1 MKFIHSADIHL
12 DSPLSGLAR
21 YEGAPVEQM
30 QQATR
35 RAFTNMIDLACNE
48 VVDFV
53 LLAGDLYDVDWK
65 DYNTGLF
72 FHQQMSR
79 LREANIPVF
88 IILGNHD
95 AGNTI
100 TRQLH
105 LPDNVIEFS
114 QRHPE
119 TKILEHLGVAIHGQS
134 FASKAVT
141 DDLSAAYPNA
151 IADYFNIGL
160 LHTSLTGCK
169 GHANYA
175 PSTMPGLLS
184 HGYDYWALGHVHKRE
199 ILHEKPWVVFSGN
212 LQGRHV
218 RETGAKG
225 CTLVKVKNGQISL
238 THVPVDVLRWEVCY
252 LDVSGITH
260 VDEVV
265 ERARGAVTEALQ
277 TTDGKPLAVRII
289 VEGAC
294 LVHKELHS
302 HSERWLNEIR
312 ATVTDA
318 GLGEIWVEKVSL
330 RTHALNPSTIQDEGP
345 LEELSNFLRNLPQDD
360 DSLQALTAEFRYLKN
375 ALPLEARHS
384 ERGEGID
391 PNNPDT
397 VKHLLSGVEELLMA
411 RLLA

>member
-12 DSPLSGLAR
+12 DSPLNGLAR
-21 YEGAPVEQM
+21 YDGAPVVRM

-79 LREANIPVF
+79 LREADIAVF
-88 IILGNHD
+88 MVLGNHD

-100 TRQLH
+100 TRQLL
-105 LPDNVIEFS
+105 LPDNVTEFS

-134 FASKAVT
+134 FASKAIN
-141 DDLSAAYPNA
+141 DDLSSAYPNA
-151 IADYFNIGL
+151 IPDYFNIGL
-160 LHTSLTGCK
+160 LHTSLTGRP

-175 PSTMPGLLS
+175 PATMPGLLS

-225 CTLVKVKNGQISL
+225 CTLVKVKDGQSTL
-238 THVPVDVLRWEVCY
+238 THIEVDVMRWEVCY
-252 LDVSGITH
+252 LDVHDISH
-260 VDEVV
+260 ADEIV
-265 ERARGAVTEALQ
+265 ELARGAVNQALQ
-277 TTDGKPLAVRII
+277 AADGKPLAIRFV
-289 VEGAC
+289 VQGTC
-294 LVHKELHS
+294 LVHNELHS
-302 HSERWLNEIR
+302 NSERWTNEIR
-312 ATVTDA
+312 AAATDA
-318 GLGEIWVEKVSL
+318 GLGDVWVEKVNL
-330 RTHALNPSTIQDEGP
+330 HTHALNSSTVQDEGP
-345 LEELSNFLRNLPQDD
+345 LEELSNFLRNLPQDND
-360 DSLQALTAEFRYLKN
+360 GLQALSAELRSLKN
-375 ALPLEARHS
+375 ALPIEARQS

-391 PNNPDT
+391 PDNPDT
-397 VKHLLSGVEELLMA
+397 VKYLLNGVEELLMA